1 MAGRKGAHA
10 LGPASNPRQGGGTPR
25 QRQPRLMRNRTA
37 AWRAELGL
45 SSSIMGLFDSRS
57 PSGWEK
63 GSLHIRDLCRIQGRV
78 ESAAQANAGWTAAR
92 QAELGAFRH
101 SFGAFSTRD
110 CPWDWEK
117 GGPAHRT

>member
-25 QRQPRLMRNRTA
+25 QRQPGLMRNRTA

-57 PSGWEK
+57 PLRLGEREPPHK
-63 GSLHIRDLCRIQGRV
+63 GPMPHPRQGGV
-78 ESAAQANAGWTAAR
+78 GSPG
-92 QAELGAFRH
+92 
-101 SFGAFSTRD
+101 
-110 CPWDWEK
+110 
-117 GGPAHRT
+117 